1 MRGLEVGA
9 GKPARCQEASEGPGS
24 RSQEV
29 SKVPSSQRGAW
40 SCLDI
45 AREFI
50 GLLVQDDATDFKA
63 ELASD
68 NDVTYENNW

>member
-1 MRGLEVGA
+1 MRGQGVGA
-9 GKPARCQEASEGPGS
+9 RKSARCQVAREGPG
-24 RSQEV
+24 
-29 SKVPSSQRGAW
+29 